1 MITNHKAIHVHV
13 LQQKAQ
19 FFQFKEVL
27 LVNMEASLSIRVE
40 GME

>member
-1 MITNHKAIHVHV
+1 MCMITNHKAIHL

-19 FFQFKEVL
+19 FFQLKEVL
-27 LVNMEASLSIRVE
+27 LVNIEATLSIRVE